1 MVIVGLAILVFGFF
15 LLTIVIIPSGN
26 RLVIASRLPQ
36 IHTLDS
42 LIRYPD
48 YRMLWTGNFFANSAQ
63 WFQLLSIGWLV
74 RDLSVGSASSAVQVV
89 TVGGMVTLPM
99 LLVTPWGGVLGDR
112 LNRRK
117 LIMTVSA
124 GMGVLAAAFALLVE
138 LDVAQVSHAYLYVV
152 LSGVGLAI
160 VQPTRQALIA
170 NTVPR
175 DAIGHAYAT
184 NTFTIAGTRMIGP
197 FFGGIIIASMGF
209 TWNFLVEAA
218 LYLGVVLALLPMKT
232 PYQAQAR
239 AVASH
244 ASPARRP
251 SRRISPL
258 RDLAEGIRYVWKDE
272 PAIFQI
278 MLLSMVANVVIHPV
292 LFMLPLFT
300 ADVLQRGADV
310 GGYLLAASGFG
321 ALASAMTIATVGF
334 VFRKGRLALGSVVAA
349 AIATIMFAYTPWLMM
364 SIFLCALFSA
374 GLNANRTASG
384 TLVQLLVPDQLRSRI
399 IGLQNYFMGFVVFT
413 SLLIGWFA
421 ATTSVTT
428 AIAAVGAVGLV
439 LGVTYSFL
447 LGRIRDLD

>member
-1 MVIVGLAILVFGFF
+1 M
-15 LLTIVIIPSGN
+15 
-26 RLVIASRLPQ
+26 
-36 IHTLDS
+36 
-42 LIRYPD
+42 
-48 YRMLWTGNFFANSAQ
+48 
-63 WFQLLSIGWLV
+63 
-74 RDLSVGSASSAVQVV
+74 
-89 TVGGMVTLPM
+89 
-99 LLVTPWGGVLGDR
+99 
-112 LNRRK
+112 
-117 LIMTVSA
+117 
-124 GMGVLAAAFALLVE
+124 LVE
-138 LDVAQVSHAYLYVV
+138 LDVAQVSHAYFYVL

-218 LYLGVVLALLPMKT
+218 LYLGVVVALLPMKT
-232 PYQAQAR
+232 PYQVQAR
-239 AVASH
+239 IAPG
-244 ASPARRP
+244 PARRP

-292 LFMLPLFT
+292 LFILPLFT

-321 ALASAMTIATVGF
+321 ALASALTIATVGF

-349 AIATIMFAYTPWLMM
+349 AIATIMFAYTPWLIM

-428 AIAAVGAVGLV
+428 AIAAVGVVGLV
-439 LGVTYSFL
+439 LGVSYFIL
-447 LGRIRDLD
+447 LGRVRNLD

>member
-1 MVIVGLAILVFGFF
+1 MVIAGLAILVFGFF
-15 LLTIVIIPSGN
+15 LLTVVIIPSGN
-26 RLVIASRLPQ
+26 RLVIGSRLPR

-42 LIRYPD
+42 LIRYSD

-74 RDLSVGSASSAVQVV
+74 RDLSAGSASSAVQVV
-89 TVGGMVTLPM
+89 TVGGMVTLPV

-117 LIMTVSA
+117 LIMTTNA
-124 GMGVLAAAFALLVE
+124 GMAVLAAAFALLVE
-138 LDVAQVSHAYLYVV
+138 SGLVQVSHAYLYVL

-197 FFGGIIIASMGF
+197 FFGGIVIASLGF
-209 TWNFLVEAA
+209 TWNFVVEAA
-218 LYLGVVLALLPMKT
+218 LYLGVVLALIPMKT

-239 AVASH
+239 
-244 ASPARRP
+244 PATPTMRP
-251 SRRISPL
+251 SKRISPFS
-258 RDLAEGIRYVWKDE
+258 DLAEGIRYVWRDE

-300 ADVLQRGADV
+300 ADVLHRGADV

-349 AIATIMFAYTPWLMM
+349 AIATIMFAYMPWLLVAL
-364 SIFLCALFSA
+364 FLCALFSA

-384 TLVQLLVPDQLRSRI
+384 TLVQLLAPDRLRSRI

-421 ATTSVTT
+421 GVTSVTT

-439 LGVTYSFL
+439 LSIAYFIL
-447 LGRIRDLD
+447 LGRVRNLD

>member
-48 YRMLWTGNFFANSAQ
+48 YRLLWTGNFFANSAQ
-63 WFQLLSIGWLV
+63 WFQLLSVGWLV
-74 RDLSVGSASSAVQVV
+74 RDLSAGSASSAVQVV

-138 LDVAQVSHAYLYVV
+138 LDVAQVSHAYFYVV

-232 PYQAQAR
+232 PYINQGPATPRTRTPAR
-239 AVASH
+239 A
-244 ASPARRP
+244 RRA
-251 SRRISPL
+251 SPL

-439 LGVTYSFL
+439 LSVAYSFL
-447 LGRIRDLD
+447 LGRIRNLD

>member
-42 LIRYPD
+42 LIRYSD
-48 YRMLWTGNFFANSAQ
+48 YRMLWTANFFANSAQ

-74 RDLSVGSASSAVQVV
+74 RDLSAGSASSAVQVV

-117 LIMTVSA
+117 LIMTVSTC
-124 GMGVLAAAFALLVE
+124 MGVLAAAFALLVE
-138 LDVAQVSHAYLYVV
+138 LDVAQVSHAYFYVL

-218 LYLGVVLALLPMKT
+218 LYLGVVVALLPMKT
-232 PYQAQAR
+232 PYQVQAR
-239 AVASH
+239 IAPG
-244 ASPARRP
+244 PARRP

-292 LFMLPLFT
+292 LFILPLFT

-321 ALASAMTIATVGF
+321 ALASALTIATVGF

-349 AIATIMFAYTPWLMM
+349 AIATIMFAYTPWLIM

-428 AIAAVGAVGLV
+428 AIAAVGVVGLV
-439 LGVTYSFL
+439 LGVSYFIL
-447 LGRIRDLD
+447 LGRVRNLD

>member
-1 MVIVGLAILVFGFF
+1 MVIVGLAILVFGVF

-42 LIRYPD
+42 LIRYSD
-48 YRMLWTGNFFANSAQ
+48 YRMLWTANFFANSAQ

-74 RDLSVGSASSAVQVV
+74 RDLSAGSASSAVQVV

-117 LIMTVSA
+117 LIMTVSTC
-124 GMGVLAAAFALLVE
+124 MGVLAAAFALLVE
-138 LDVAQVSHAYLYVV
+138 LDVAQVSHAYFYVL

-218 LYLGVVLALLPMKT
+218 LYLGVVVALLPMKT
-232 PYQAQAR
+232 PYQVQAR
-239 AVASH
+239 IAPG
-244 ASPARRP
+244 PARRP

-292 LFMLPLFT
+292 LFILPLFT

-321 ALASAMTIATVGF
+321 ALASALTIATVGF

-349 AIATIMFAYTPWLMM
+349 AIATIMFAYTPWLIM

-428 AIAAVGAVGLV
+428 AIAAVGVVGLV
-439 LGVTYSFL
+439 LGVSYFIL
-447 LGRIRDLD
+447 LGRVRNLD

>member
-1 MVIVGLAILVFGFF
+1 M
-15 LLTIVIIPSGN
+15 
-26 RLVIASRLPQ
+26 VIASRLPQ

-48 YRMLWTGNFFANSAQ
+48 YRLLWTGNFFANSAQ

-124 GMGVLAAAFALLVE
+124 GMGVLAAAFALMVE
-138 LDVAQVSHAYLYVV
+138 LDLAQVSHAYLYVV

-218 LYLGVVLALLPMKT
+218 LYFGVVLALLPMKT
-232 PYQAQAR
+232 PYLAQPR
-239 AVASH
+239 AA

-251 SRRISPL
+251 SSRMSPL

-300 ADVLQRGADV
+300 ADVLQQGADV

-321 ALASAMTIATVGF
+321 ALGLGHDHCHGGVRLPKGPAGAGF
-334 VFRKGRLALGSVVAA
+334 GGSGSGCNHHVRVHAVADDVDFPVRVVFRRAERQPDRQRHPGA
-349 AIATIMFAYTPWLMM
+349 
-364 SIFLCALFSA
+364 
-374 GLNANRTASG
+374 ASG
-384 TLVQLLVPDQLRSRI
+384 AGPTAQPDHRVAELLHGIRGVHQPAYRLVCRDH
-399 IGLQNYFMGFVVFT
+399 IGDDGDCRR
-413 SLLIGWFA
+413 GR
-421 ATTSVTT
+421 
-428 AIAAVGAVGLV
+428 GGLV
-439 LGVTYSFL
+439 SQRHLLFPFGQDSQPGLKPSFPSAAWL
-447 LGRIRDLD
+447 TIP

>member
-1 MVIVGLAILVFGFF
+1 MVIVGLASLVFGFF

-42 LIRYPD
+42 LIRYSD
-48 YRMLWTGNFFANSAQ
+48 YRMLWTANFFANSAQ

-74 RDLSVGSASSAVQVV
+74 RDLSAGSASSAVQVV

-124 GMGVLAAAFALLVE
+124 CMGVLAAAFALLVE
-138 LDVAQVSHAYLYVV
+138 LDVAQVSHAYFYVL

-218 LYLGVVLALLPMKT
+218 LYLGVVVALLPMKT
-232 PYQAQAR
+232 PYQVQAR
-239 AVASH
+239 IAPG
-244 ASPARRP
+244 PARRP

-292 LFMLPLFT
+292 LFILPLFT

-321 ALASAMTIATVGF
+321 ALASALTIATVGF

-349 AIATIMFAYTPWLMM
+349 AIATIMFAYTPWLIM

-428 AIAAVGAVGLV
+428 AIAAVGVVGLV
-439 LGVTYSFL
+439 LGVSYFIL
-447 LGRIRDLD
+447 LGRVRNLD

>member
-1 MVIVGLAILVFGFF
+1 MVIAGLAILVFGFF

-48 YRMLWTGNFFANSAQ
+48 YRLLWTGNFFANSAQ

-138 LDVAQVSHAYLYVV
+138 LDLAQVSHAYLYVV

-232 PYQAQAR
+232 PYLAQPR
-239 AVASH
+239 AA

-251 SRRISPL
+251 ARRISPL

-300 ADVLQRGADV
+300 ADVLQQGADV

-321 ALASAMTIATVGF
+321 ALASALTIATVGF

-428 AIAAVGAVGLV
+428 AIAAVGAVGLF
-439 LGVTYSFL
+439 LSVTYSFL
-447 LGRIRDLD
+447 LGKIRNLD

>member
-1 MVIVGLAILVFGFF
+1 MVIAGLAILVFGFF

-26 RLVIASRLPQ
+26 RLVIGSRLPR

-42 LIRYPD
+42 LIRYSD

-74 RDLSVGSASSAVQVV
+74 RDLSAGSASSAVQVV
-89 TVGGMVTLPM
+89 TVGGMVTLPV

-117 LIMTVSA
+117 LIMTTNA
-124 GMGVLAAAFALLVE
+124 GMAVLAAAFALLVE
-138 LDVAQVSHAYLYVV
+138 SGLVQVSHAYLYV
-152 LSGVGLAI
+152 LFSGVGLAI

-197 FFGGIIIASMGF
+197 FFGGIVIASLGF
-209 TWNFLVEAA
+209 TWNFVVEAA
-218 LYLGVVLALLPMKT
+218 LYLGVVLALMPMKT

-239 AVASH
+239 
-244 ASPARRP
+244 PATPTMRP
-251 SRRISPL
+251 SRRISPFS
-258 RDLAEGIRYVWKDE
+258 DLAEGIRYVWRDE

-300 ADVLQRGADV
+300 ADVLHQGADV

-349 AIATIMFAYTPWLMM
+349 AIATIMFAYMPWL
-364 SIFLCALFSA
+364 SVALFLCALFSA

-384 TLVQLLVPDQLRSRI
+384 TLVQLLAPDRLRSRI

-421 ATTSVTT
+421 GVTSVTT
-428 AIAAVGAVGLV
+428 AIAAVGVVGLV
-439 LGVTYSFL
+439 LSIAYFIL
-447 LGRIRDLD
+447 LGKVRNLD